1 MASDVQRWFDSEARQ
16 TEAIARA
23 ERDRLRASR
32 DHLASLLERSRP
44 FMQDATHSVGC
55 GAGCS
60 WVGGDCYADH
70 DHICTCGLADL
81 LTEMENG

>member
-1 MASDVQRWFDSEARQ
+1 MQPDLRQRAEAA
-16 TEAIARA
+16 EA

-44 FMQDATHSVGC
+44 FMQDAAHSVGC

-70 DHICTCGLADL
+70 EHTCTCGLADL
-81 LTEMENG
+81 LTEMEKR